1 MSSYLELLLAAL
13 SDTTLLILI
22 AAAAVSLVIGFIA
35 HPEDGWIEGTAIF
48 IAVFLVS
55 NISAGNDYTKQIQ
68 FKALEASSA
77 KDERTSVLRDGTIER
92 INPKDLVVGD
102 ILVLQAGD
110 AIPADSIIISK
121 DFVLANESSLTG
133 EPDDLKKS
141 PEKDCFLLS
150 SCLVTEGEECRAL
163 VIGIGLHS
171 QWGKIKANLV
181 TEAVN
186 TPLQDKLEEMTK
198 QVGYLG
204 MISAFGTFIA
214 LVISIWARDNGKDV
228 LDGFINAFIVCI
240 TIVVVAIPE
249 GLPLA
254 VTISL
259 AYSPRRCTRT
269 SASSACWLLV
279 RPWET
284 PQTSARTRLVLSL
297 RTA

>member
-1 MSSYLELLLAAL
+1 MIGVDPHNGWTQAQVLSQREKFGDNTFPESPMSSYLELLLVSL

-22 AAAAVSLVIGFIA
+22 AAAAVSLVIGFLA

-55 NISAGNDYTKQIQ
+55 NISAGNDYTKQLQ

-92 INPKDLVVGD
+92 LNPKDLVVGD

-133 EPDDLKKS
+133 EPDDLKKCA
-141 PEKDCFLLS
+141 EKDCFLLS
-150 SCLVTEGEECRAL
+150 SCLVTEGEECRAI

-198 QVGYLG
+198 QV
-204 MISAFGTFIA
+204 
-214 LVISIWARDNGKDV
+214 
-228 LDGFINAFIVCI
+228 
-240 TIVVVAIPE
+240 
-249 GLPLA
+249 
-254 VTISL
+254 
-259 AYSPRRCTRT
+259 
-269 SASSACWLLV
+269 
-279 RPWET
+279 
-284 PQTSARTRLVLSL
+284 
-297 RTA
+297 